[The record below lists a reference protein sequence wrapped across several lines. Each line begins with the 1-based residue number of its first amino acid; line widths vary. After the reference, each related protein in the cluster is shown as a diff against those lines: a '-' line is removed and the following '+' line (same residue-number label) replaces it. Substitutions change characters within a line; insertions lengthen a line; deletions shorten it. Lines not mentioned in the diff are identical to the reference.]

1 MADRLAEMEVRAQ
14 IDTLAMLNANELVDT
29 LTKRLAEMD
38 INTLSNILVKLK
50 ADELVEMLS

>member
-14 IDTLAMLNANELVDT
+14 IDTLAMLDANEVVDT

-38 INTLSNILVKLK
+38 MNKEKNRKGNLTAVQKHRS
-50 ADELVEMLS
+50 